1 MSVQIKIKQFR
12 TEYEEVWDQF
22 IEKKSI
28 NGTFLQERRFLN
40 YHEKGKFEDCSLMFY
55 ENDNLVA
62 VCPACVITEEGK
74 REFYS
79 HLGSSYGG
87 IIVEKE
93 LLRADKIRCL
103 YENFEEYLKE
113 QGFQKCTLKMSMDLL
128 CVYPQDLIK
137 FILTYYEYR
146 EIKELNVYIDFEKYN
161 DDIMSNFS
169 KMKKRN
175 IRKCLQLG
183 MGLQELNT
191 QKEICDFYKILS
203 ENLKK
208 YNVKPV
214 HNVSE
219 LLDLKS
225 RLGDNIA
232 FYGVYYENMLLAG
245 TMVFIFKKT
254 KCVHTQYL
262 AADPKYAKLNAM
274 SFVYYKMIEMYK
286 KRGFRYLS
294 WGTTTEHGGKSVN
307 WNLANNKEEFGSL
320 HGVNSIFEK
329 ELF

>member
-1 MSVQIKIKQFR
+1 MKIIIKQFR
-12 TEYEEVWDQF
+12 KEYEDTWDQF
-22 IEKKSI
+22 VEKQSI

-40 YHEKGKFEDCSLMFY
+40 YHEEGKFEDCSLMFY

-62 VCPACVITEEGK
+62 VCPACIIREEGK
-74 REFYS
+74 RQFYS

-87 IIVEKE
+87 IIVEKG
-93 LLRADKIRCL
+93 LLRVDKMRCL
-103 YENFEEYLKE
+103 YETFEEYLKE

-146 EIKELNVYIDFEKYN
+146 ETKELNIYIDFEKYKN
-161 DDIMSNFS
+161 DILSNFS

-175 IRKCLQLG
+175 IRKCLQLE
-183 MGLQELNT
+183 MQLKELNSK
-191 QKEICDFYKILS
+191 KEIEEFYTILS

-208 YNVKPV
+208 YSIKPV
-214 HNVSE
+214 HNVIE
-219 LLDLKS
+219 MLDLKN

-232 FYGVYYENMLLAG
+232 FYGVYYGNTLLAG

-262 AADPKYAKLNAM
+262 AADPEYAKLNAM
-274 SFVYYKMIEMYK
+274 AFVYYKMIEIYK
-286 KRGFRYLS
+286 KRAFRYLS
-294 WGTTTEHGGKSVN
+294 WGITTEHGGKNIN